1 MYVRRFLP
9 TDDINRYRQ
18 RIAIAYPLAVNGRIW
33 KPFAS
38 YEAFYDW
45 RNGGGWNKNRVGLG
59 VTLPLHKNML
69 FQPSYIWES
78 NRGVTDIS
86 YLQFGLIVTTK

>member
-9 TDDINRYRQ
+9 THDINRYRQ
-18 RIAIAYPLAVNGRIW
+18 RILIAYPLEVKGRIW
-33 KPFAS
+33 KPFAT

-45 RNGGGWNKNRVGLG
+45 PKGWNKNRVGLG
-59 VTLPLHKNML
+59 VTLPLHKHVL